1 MSQVNA
7 QVFIWT
13 FIFSLPSLQATV
25 YSCISQN
32 FKYVLKNI
40 NMIFFTEFKFRRE
53 EITSQ
58 IFHPSNFMVILNYNF
73 KLQNAFELPVNKK
86 FSPPTVS
93 LDKKKLQIRSWIL
106 RDIEIFLSLSSRLM
120 HKTLRLNMDIFYS
133 LFSETNKYCVNVWN
147 YWWNH
152 LRWYWKKIFYN
163 FCR

>member
-1 MSQVNA
+1 MLRSLFEHSFFLYQA
-7 QVFIWT
+7 YKPPFIR
-13 FIFSLPSLQATV
+13 V
-25 YSCISQN
+25 YHKIS
-32 FKYVLKNI
+32 
-40 NMIFFTEFKFRRE
+40 NMFWKISTWFFFTEFKFRRE